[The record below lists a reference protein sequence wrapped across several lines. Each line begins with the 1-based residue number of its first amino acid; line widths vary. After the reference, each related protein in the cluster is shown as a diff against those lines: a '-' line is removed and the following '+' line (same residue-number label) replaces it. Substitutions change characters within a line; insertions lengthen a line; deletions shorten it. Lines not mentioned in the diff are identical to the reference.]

1 MVQMFKL
8 HRGPCCVQ
16 YGKQILWLYNFN
28 LFTDAVGGMGDKYE
42 VSELDGVGIS
52 DR

>member
-1 MVQMFKL
+1 MVQMFKFHWSL
-8 HRGPCCVQ
+8 CCVQ
-16 YGKQILWLYNFN
+16 YGKQILWLHN